1 MEVTDGII
9 SKLTFCDYK
18 INEILFEANNDFE
31 PKMVNLLL
39 NVEKNIEYVESNTM
53 NVNIIISVFEKSKE
67 YPFYLR
73 INLTGMFIIN
83 PSENNINY
91 EKNAIAILFP
101 YIRSI
106 ITNITSQ
113 ANVQPLI
120 LPPININKLI
130 EDNINNK

>member
-1 MEVTDGII
+1 MSRAE
-9 SKLTFCDYK
+9 KCYK

-73 INLTGMFIIN
+73 INLTGMFIII